1 MYKVIDKKNIPS
13 SPHGTGGAGLLNNNA
28 GGMSNSGIHIG
39 DDLKSSPSA
48 DYFAQGGAQQ

>member
-1 MYKVIDKKNIPS
+1 VYKVIDKKNIPS
-13 SPHGTGGAGLLNNNA
+13 SPHGTGGAGLLNNHG

-48 DYFAQGGAQQ
+48 DYFAQGGS